1 MVRMKSTTISKQ
13 QIKKVKRGKIM
24 EIGQIVTLQPKSL
37 SYQGD
42 SLTLYQ
48 DEQLQILE
56 LTNSEVTFKRLSDGT
71 THTVPRASIEYL
83 VE

>member
-1 MVRMKSTTISKQ
+1 
-13 QIKKVKRGKIM
+13 M

-56 LTNSEVTFKRLSDGT
+56 LTNSEVTFKRLSVGN
-71 THTVPRASIEYL
+71 THTVSRASIEFL
-83 VE
+83 VIFK

>member
-1 MVRMKSTTISKQ
+1 
-13 QIKKVKRGKIM
+13 M

-48 DEQLQILE
+48 DEQLQILD
-56 LTNSEVTFKRLSDGT
+56 LTNSEVTFKRLSDGKA
-71 THTVPRASIEYL
+71 HTVPRASIEFL

>member
-1 MVRMKSTTISKQ
+1 
-13 QIKKVKRGKIM
+13 M
-24 EIGQIVTLQPKSL
+24 EIGQIVTVQPKSL
-37 SYQGD
+37 SYSND

-48 DEQLQILE
+48 DEQLQILD

-71 THTVPRASIEYL
+71 THTVPRSSIEFL

>member
-1 MVRMKSTTISKQ
+1 
-13 QIKKVKRGKIM
+13 M

-37 SYQGD
+37 SYSND

-56 LTNSEVTFKRLSDGT
+56 LTNSEVTFKR
-71 THTVPRASIEYL
+71 
-83 VE
+83 